1 MDATIMD
8 TNTKKTIEI
17 YGKHNIHTMT
27 HGKKLKGT
35 RAVMQELTDVL
46 PSGKTQLDLL
56 IKVYMTCETAD
67 TCSTANAYN
76 FANQTHTLLLER
88 ELQKKIQGYKSQDI
102 KRNIY
107 DQKQLIS
114 YMEVVEK
121 LVASKLKCAYC
132 TQFVYVLY
140 KDVRDPT
147 QWTLDRKDN
156 TIGHSQNNTVI
167 CCLKCNLQRRRIDDD
182 KFMFTK
188 RLKICKTGGAAP

>member
-1 MDATIMD
+1 MDAFTMD
-8 TNTKKTIEI
+8 THAYKTIEI
-17 YGKHNIHTMT
+17 HGKHNIHTMV
-27 HGKKLKGT
+27 HGKKIKGT
-35 RAVMQELTDVL
+35 RAVMQEVTDIL

-56 IKVYMTCETAD
+56 IKVYMACNTAD
-67 TCSTANAYN
+67 QPYS
-76 FANQTHTLLLER
+76 LLLER
-88 ELQKKIQGYKSQDI
+88 ELRKKIQGYKSQDI
-102 KRNIY
+102 KRTIY

-114 YMEVVEK
+114 YTEVVEK

-132 TQFVYVLY
+132 MQSVYVLY

-156 TIGHSQNNTVI
+156 TIGHSQDNTVI

-188 RLKICKTGGAAP
+188 RLKICKTGGPAP